1 MGHKRNSRN
10 NNEGKKRTK
19 KSDIVIPETS
29 PIRREDISDGGL
41 DIITRRD
48 KFHHSDKVSYLRF
61 LKR

>member
-1 MGHKRNSRN
+1 MGHKRNSGD

-19 KSDIVIPETS
+19 KSEIVIPETS
-29 PIRREDISDGGL
+29 PIRPEDTSDGGS